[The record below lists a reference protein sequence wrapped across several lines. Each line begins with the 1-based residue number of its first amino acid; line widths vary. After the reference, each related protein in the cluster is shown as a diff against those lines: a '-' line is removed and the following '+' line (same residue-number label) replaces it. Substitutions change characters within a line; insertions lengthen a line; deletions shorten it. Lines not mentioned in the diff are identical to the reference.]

1 MHVIVKEAMANGRLT
16 DRNANPAFAPKLAKL
31 QAAADK
37 VRGRLVGGRS
47 GRMLQWVQACVFA
60 RRRGARSTTAVRAT
74 RVGVH

>member
-37 VRGRLVGGRS
+37 VRGRLGGGWGGRC
-47 GRMLQWVQACVFA
+47 MLQWLQACFFA
-60 RRRGARSTTAVRAT
+60 RRPSARARLLCVRRA
-74 RVGVH
+74 